1 MSKKEQYVAAI
12 DIGTTKIVA
21 IVGKKNENGKIEIL
35 GLSKAPSKG
44 VKRGVVLNI
53 EETVG
58 AIQQTVDDVQKRS
71 GIVFTEV
78 FVGIAGQ
85 HIKSM
90 KNRGYIIRENY
101 EDEIHKEEVFR
112 LMEDMHK
119 IHIDIGEEII
129 HVIPQNFIVDNETGV
144 KSPIGMCGRRL
155 EANFHIVIGQVA
167 AAKNIE
173 KCIRKANLTV
183 KDLILEPLASSDAV
197 LTEDEKEAGV
207 VLVDIGGGTTDVAVY
222 YDNIIRH
229 TAVIPFGGNVVTKD
243 IKEGCAILQRYAEQ
257 LKIQYGS
264 ALGDMAPGDKVV
276 SIPGISGRE
285 PKEISF
291 KSLAYIIQSRM
302 EEIIDAINF
311 EIQVSGYADKLA
323 AGVVI
328 TGGGAMLKHLPQ
340 LMKFKTA
347 MDVRIG
353 LPNKHLAGSARNEIN
368 QPMYATSV
376 GLIMR
381 GFDFLETYKKSFN
394 AGSAEDFAK
403 QKPVTPVMQEE
414 PSVRIEQPEQPA
426 KPVMEEVFSTGE
438 NHVSTH
444 PDPDK
449 VSLGDKIKSILS
461 KMFEVEDQKIG

>member
-1 MSKKEQYVAAI
+1 MNKKEQYVAAI

-53 EETVG
+53 EETVT
-58 AIQQTVDDVQKRS
+58 AIQTTVEDVQRRS
-71 GIVFTEV
+71 GILFSEV

-90 KNRGYIIRENY
+90 KNRGYIMRDAY
-101 EDEIHKEEVFR
+101 DDEIKKEEVFR
-112 LMEDMHK
+112 LIEDMHK
-119 IHIDIGEEII
+119 IHIEIGEEII

-173 KCIRKANLTV
+173 KCIRKANLSV
-183 KDLILEPLASSDAV
+183 KDMILEPLASSDAV
-197 LTEDEKEAGV
+197 LTDDEKEAGV

-243 IKEGCAILQRYAEQ
+243 IKEGCAILHRHAEQ

-264 ALGDMAPGDKVV
+264 ALGDIAPEDKVV

-302 EEIIDAINF
+302 EEIIDAVNF
-311 EIQVSGYADKLA
+311 EIQNSGYADKLA

-328 TGGGAMLKHLPQ
+328 TGGGAMLKHLSQ

-353 LPNKHLAGSARNEIN
+353 LPNEHLAGSAKNEIN

-381 GFDFLETYKKSFN
+381 GFDFLETYKKPFN
-394 AGSAEDFAK
+394 AGLKDEYMRPKTVVSD
-403 QKPVTPVMQEE
+403 QKV
-414 PSVRIEQPEQPA
+414 
-426 KPVMEEVFSTGE
+426 EEVEDTAPE
-438 NHVSTH
+438 PVREEEKIPLTE
-444 PDPDK
+444 
-449 VSLGDKIKSILS
+449 KIKTILS
-461 KMFEVEDQKIG
+461 KMFEVEDQPIK

>member
-1 MSKKEQYVAAI
+1 MSNNEQYVAAI
-12 DIGTTKIVA
+12 DIGTTKIVT
-21 IVGKKNENGKIEIL
+21 IVGKKNPNSRIEIL
-35 GLSKAPSKG
+35 GLSKAPSNG

-53 EETVG
+53 EETVT
-58 AIQQTVDDVQKRS
+58 AIESTVADVQQRS
-71 GIVFTEV
+71 GIVFTDV

-90 KNRGYIIRENY
+90 KSRGYINRDSVD
-101 EDEIHKEEVFR
+101 DEITKDDVFN
-112 LMEDMHK
+112 LTQDMHK
-119 IHIDIGEEII
+119 IPIEIGEEII

-144 KSPIGMCGRRL
+144 KNPIGMCGKRL

-167 AAKNIE
+167 SAKNIE
-173 KCIRKANLTV
+173 KCIRKSGLKV

-243 IKEGCAILQRYAEQ
+243 IKEGCSILQRYAEQ
-257 LKIQYGS
+257 LKVQYGS
-264 ALGDMAPGDKVV
+264 ALGDIAPEDKVV
-276 SIPGISGRE
+276 SVPGISGRD

-302 EEIIDAINF
+302 EEIIDAVNF
-311 EIQVSGYADKLA
+311 EIQSSGYADKIS

-328 TGGGAMLKHLPQ
+328 TGGGAMLRHLPQ
-340 LMKFKTA
+340 LVRFKTA

-353 LPNKHLAGSARNEIN
+353 FPNEHLAGSSRDEIN
-368 QPMYATSV
+368 QPMFATSV

-381 GFDFLETYKKSFN
+381 GLDYLETYKSNFN
-394 AGSAEDFAK
+394 AGEKSELSEEEEKRFEKEKVEAETGD
-403 QKPVTPVMQEE
+403 PEE
-414 PSVRIEQPEQPA
+414 S
-426 KPVMEEVFSTGE
+426 MEKLSWTEKFKK
-438 NHVSTH
+438 N
-444 PDPDK
+444 
-449 VSLGDKIKSILS
+449 LS
-461 KMFEVEDQKIG
+461 KMFETEDQDIS

>member
-1 MSKKEQYVAAI
+1 MNKKEQYVAAI

-35 GLSKAPSKG
+35 GLSKALSKG

-53 EETVG
+53 EETVN
-58 AIQQTVDDVQKRS
+58 AIQTTVQDVQKRS
-71 GIVFTEV
+71 GILFTEV

-90 KNRGYIIRENY
+90 KNRGYIMREAY
-101 EDEIHKEEVFR
+101 DDEIQKEEVFK
-112 LMEDMHK
+112 LIEDMHK

-183 KDLILEPLASSDAV
+183 KDMILEPLASSDAV
-197 LTEDEKEAGV
+197 LTDDEKEAGV

-243 IKEGCAILQRYAEQ
+243 IKEGCAILQRHAEQ

-264 ALGDMAPGDKVV
+264 ALGDIAPEDKVV

-302 EEIIDAINF
+302 EEIIDAVNF
-311 EIQVSGYADKLA
+311 EIQNSGYADKLA

-353 LPNKHLAGSARNEIN
+353 LPNEHLAGTAKNEIN

-381 GFDFLETYKKSFN
+381 GFEYLETYKKTFN
-394 AGSAEDFAK
+394 AGSSEDFVIPKTVVADQQRVEK
-403 QKPVTPVMQEE
+403 EEEEEESVAQPVHEE
-414 PSVRIEQPEQPA
+414 EKI
-426 KPVMEEVFSTGE
+426 
-438 NHVSTH
+438 
-444 PDPDK
+444 
-449 VSLGDKIKSILS
+449 SLTDKIKAMFIN
-461 KMFEVEDQKIG
+461 MFEVEDQSISK

>member
-1 MSKKEQYVAAI
+1 MKQREQFVAAI
-12 DIGTTKIVA
+12 DIGTTKIVS

-35 GLSKAPSKG
+35 GLSKAPSNG

-58 AIQQTVDDVQKRS
+58 AIQKTVEDVQQRS
-71 GIVFTEV
+71 DVAFTDV

-85 HIKSM
+85 HVKSM
-90 KNRGYIIRENY
+90 KSRGYINRDSSD
-101 EDEIHKEEVFR
+101 DEIQKEDVFN
-112 LMEDMHK
+112 LTQDMHK
-119 IHIDIGEEII
+119 IPIEIGEEII

-144 KSPIGMCGRRL
+144 KNPIGMCGRRL

-167 AAKNIE
+167 SAKNIE
-173 KCIRKANLTV
+173 KCIRKSGLNV

-197 LTEDEKEAGV
+197 LTSDEKEAGV

-243 IKEGCAILQRYAEQ
+243 IKEGCSILHRFAEQ
-257 LKIQYGS
+257 LKLQYGS
-264 ALGDMAPGDKVV
+264 ALGDIAPEDKVV
-276 SIPGISGRE
+276 AVPGISGRE

-302 EEIIDAINF
+302 EEIIDAVNF
-311 EIQVSGYADKLA
+311 EIQSSGYADKLS
-323 AGVVI
+323 AGVVL

-340 LMKFKTA
+340 LVKFKTA

-353 LPNKHLAGSARNEIN
+353 LPNENLSGSSREEIN
-368 QPMYATSV
+368 QPMFATSV

-381 GFDFLETYKKSFN
+381 GFDYLETFKSTFN
-394 AGSAEDFAK
+394 AGSRTDEKSEFNEEASVGNENSDIYDEHADTKISWTEKLK
-403 QKPVTPVMQEE
+403 Q
-414 PSVRIEQPEQPA
+414 
-426 KPVMEEVFSTGE
+426 
-438 NHVSTH
+438 
-444 PDPDK
+444 
-449 VSLGDKIKSILS
+449 SLG
-461 KMFEVEDQKIG
+461 KMFETEDQRIN

>member
-1 MSKKEQYVAAI
+1 
-12 DIGTTKIVA
+12 VA

-53 EETVG
+53 EETVT
-58 AIQQTVDDVQKRS
+58 AIQTTVDDVQKRS
-71 GIVFTEV
+71 GILFTEV

-90 KNRGYIIRENY
+90 KSRGYIMREAY
-101 EDEIHKEEVFR
+101 DDEIQKDEVFK
-112 LMEDMHK
+112 LIEDMHK

-173 KCIRKANLTV
+173 KCIRKAHLTV
-183 KDLILEPLASSDAV
+183 KDMILEPLASSDAV

-243 IKEGCAILQRYAEQ
+243 IKEGCAILQRHAEQ

-264 ALGDMAPGDKVV
+264 ALGDIAPDDKVV

-302 EEIIDAINF
+302 EEIIDAVNF
-311 EIQVSGYADKLA
+311 EIQNSGYADKLA

-328 TGGGAMLKHLPQ
+328 TGGGAMLKHLTQ

-353 LPNKHLAGSARNEIN
+353 LPNEHLAGSAKNEIN

-381 GFDFLETYKKSFN
+381 GFDYLETYKKTFN
-394 AGSAEDFAK
+394 AGS
-403 QKPVTPVMQEE
+403 QEE
-414 PSVRIEQPEQPA
+414 FVRPEPKVVTQQHKIETEEEEAFVPQDVPE
-426 KPVMEEVFSTGE
+426 EEKIPLTE
-438 NHVSTH
+438 
-444 PDPDK
+444 
-449 VSLGDKIKSILS
+449 KIKSMLS
-461 KMFEVEDQKIG
+461 RMFEVEDQPIK

>member
-1 MSKKEQYVAAI
+1 MNSKTQYVAAI

-21 IVGKKNENGKIEIL
+21 IVGTRNESGKIEIL
-35 GLSKAPSKG
+35 GLSKALSKG

-53 EETVG
+53 EETVN
-58 AIQQTVDDVQKRS
+58 AIQTTVEDVQKRS
-71 GIVFTEV
+71 GILFSEV

-90 KNRGYIIRENY
+90 KSRGYITRDAY
-101 EDEIHKEEVFR
+101 EDEIKKEEVFR
-112 LMEDMHK
+112 LIEDMHK

-173 KCIRKANLTV
+173 KCIRKAGLTV
-183 KDLILEPLASSDAV
+183 KDMILEPLASSDAV
-197 LTEDEKEAGV
+197 LTDDEKEAGV

-229 TAVIPFGGNVVTKD
+229 TAVIPFGGNVITKD
-243 IKEGCAILQRYAEQ
+243 IKEGCAILQRHAEL

-264 ALGDMAPGDKVV
+264 ALGDIAPDDKVV

-302 EEIIDAINF
+302 EEIIDIVNF
-311 EIQVSGYADKLA
+311 EIQNSGYADKLA
-323 AGVVI
+323 AGIVI

-353 LPNKHLAGSARNEIN
+353 IPNEHLAGNSRNEIN
-368 QPMYATSV
+368 QPMYATAV
-376 GLIMR
+376 GLIMK
-381 GFDFLETYKKSFN
+381 GFEYLDTYKKSFS
-394 AGSAEDFAK
+394 AGPKEEYARFTKKSVE
-403 QKPVTPVMQEE
+403 TEQEKAA
-414 PSVRIEQPEQPA
+414 EQPE
-426 KPVMEEVFSTGE
+426 PVQEEE
-438 NHVSTH
+438 R
-444 PDPDK
+444 
-449 VSLGDKIKSILS
+449 VSLTDKIKQMLQKI
-461 KMFEVEDQKIG
+461 FEVEDEKIS

>member
-1 MSKKEQYVAAI
+1 MNKKEQYVAAI

-35 GLSKAPSKG
+35 GLSKALSKG

-53 EETVG
+53 EETVN
-58 AIQQTVDDVQKRS
+58 AIHTTVEDVQKRS
-71 GIVFTEV
+71 GILFSEV

-90 KNRGYIIRENY
+90 KNRGYIMREAY
-101 EDEIHKEEVFR
+101 DDEI
-112 LMEDMHK
+112 
-119 IHIDIGEEII
+119 
-129 HVIPQNFIVDNETGV
+129 
-144 KSPIGMCGRRL
+144 
-155 EANFHIVIGQVA
+155 
-167 AAKNIE
+167 
-173 KCIRKANLTV
+173 
-183 KDLILEPLASSDAV
+183 
-197 LTEDEKEAGV
+197 KEAGV

-243 IKEGCAILQRYAEQ
+243 IKEGCAILQRHAEQ

-264 ALGDMAPGDKVV
+264 ALGDIAPEDKVV

-302 EEIIDAINF
+302 EEIIDAVNF
-311 EIQVSGYADKLA
+311 EIQNSGYADKLA

-353 LPNKHLAGSARNEIN
+353 LPNEHLAGTAKNEIN

-381 GFDFLETYKKSFN
+381 GFEYLETYKKTFN
-394 AGSAEDFAK
+394 AANSDDY
-403 QKPVTPVMQEE
+403 
-414 PSVRIEQPEQPA
+414 IQPKA
-426 KPVMEEVFSTGE
+426 VIS
-438 NHVSTH
+438 
-444 PDPDK
+444 
-449 VSLGDKIKSILS
+449 
-461 KMFEVEDQKIG
+461 

>member
-21 IVGKKNENGKIEIL
+21 IVGKRNENGKIEIL
-35 GLSKAPSKG
+35 GLSKTPSKG

-53 EETVG
+53 EETVT
-58 AIQQTVDDVQKRS
+58 AIQTTVEDVQKRS
-71 GIVFTEV
+71 GILFTEV

-90 KNRGYIIRENY
+90 KSRGYIMRDAY
-101 EDEIHKEEVFR
+101 DDEIKKEEVFK
-112 LMEDMHK
+112 LIEDMHK

-183 KDLILEPLASSDAV
+183 KDMILEPLASSDAV

-243 IKEGCAILQRYAEQ
+243 IKEGCAILQRHAEQ

-264 ALGDMAPGDKVV
+264 ALGDMAPEDKVV

-302 EEIIDAINF
+302 EEIIDAVNF
-311 EIQVSGYADKLA
+311 EIQNSGYADKLA

-328 TGGGAMLKHLPQ
+328 TGGGAMLKHLTQ

-353 LPNKHLAGSARNEIN
+353 LPNEHLAGTAKNEIN

-381 GFDFLETYKKSFN
+381 GFEYLDMYKKSFN
-394 AGSAEDFAK
+394 AGSKEEIVK
-403 QKPVTPVMQEE
+403 PKPVVPQY
-414 PSVRIEQPEQPA
+414 
-426 KPVMEEVFSTGE
+426 EEVTVEAAGPQKVYIPPVRE
-438 NHVSTH
+438 A
-444 PDPDK
+444 PEEDK
-449 VSLGDKIKSILS
+449 VPLTEKIKTMLS
-461 KMFEVEDQKIG
+461 RMFEVEDQSIK

>member
-1 MSKKEQYVAAI
+1 MNKKEQYVAAI

-53 EETVG
+53 EETVS
-58 AIQQTVDDVQKRS
+58 AIQTTVEDVQKRS
-71 GIVFTEV
+71 GIVFSEV

-90 KNRGYIIRENY
+90 KNRGYIMREAY
-101 EDEIHKEEVFR
+101 DEEIKKEEVFK
-112 LMEDMHK
+112 LIEDMHK
-119 IHIDIGEEII
+119 IHIEIGEEII

-144 KSPIGMCGRRL
+144 KSPIGFCGRRL

-173 KCIRKANLTV
+173 KCIRKAGLSV
-183 KDLILEPLASSDAV
+183 KDMILEPLASSDAV
-197 LTEDEKEAGV
+197 LTDDEKEAGV

-243 IKEGCAILQRYAEQ
+243 IKEGCAILQRHAEQ

-264 ALGDMAPGDKVV
+264 ALGDIAPEDKVV

-302 EEIIDAINF
+302 EEIIEAVNF
-311 EIQVSGYADKLA
+311 EIQNSGYFDKLA

-328 TGGGAMLKHLPQ
+328 TGGGAMLRHLPQ

-353 LPNKHLAGSARNEIN
+353 LPNEHLAGSARDEIN

-381 GFDFLETYKKSFN
+381 GFDFLETYKKPFN
-394 AGSAEDFAK
+394 AAIREEYVKPKTTVEIQREEELEEAEARS
-403 QKPVTPVMQEE
+403 VETVHEE
-414 PSVRIEQPEQPA
+414 EKIPLTE
-426 KPVMEEVFSTGE
+426 
-438 NHVSTH
+438 
-444 PDPDK
+444 
-449 VSLGDKIKSILS
+449 KIKTILS
-461 KMFEVEDQKIG
+461 KMFEVEDQPIK

>member
-1 MSKKEQYVAAI
+1 MKQREQFVAAI
-12 DIGTTKIVA
+12 DIGTTKIVS

-35 GLSKAPSKG
+35 GLSKAPSNG

-58 AIQQTVDDVQKRS
+58 AIQKTVADVQQRS
-71 GIVFTEV
+71 DVAFTDV

-90 KNRGYIIRENY
+90 KSRGYINRDSSD
-101 EDEIHKEEVFR
+101 DEIQKEDVFN
-112 LMEDMHK
+112 LTQDMHK
-119 IHIDIGEEII
+119 IPIEIGEEII

-144 KSPIGMCGRRL
+144 KNPIGMCGRRL

-167 AAKNIE
+167 SAKNIE
-173 KCIRKANLTV
+173 KCIRKSGLNV

-197 LTEDEKEAGV
+197 LTSDEKEAGV

-243 IKEGCAILQRYAEQ
+243 IKEGCSILHRFAEQ
-257 LKIQYGS
+257 LKLQYGS
-264 ALGDMAPGDKVV
+264 ALGDIAPEDKVV
-276 SIPGISGRE
+276 SVPGISGRE

-302 EEIIDAINF
+302 EEIIDAVNF
-311 EIQVSGYADKLA
+311 EIQSSGYADKLS
-323 AGVVI
+323 AGVVL

-340 LMKFKTA
+340 LVKFKTA

-353 LPNKHLAGSARNEIN
+353 LPNENLSGSSKEEIN
-368 QPMYATSV
+368 QPMFATSV

-381 GFDFLETYKKSFN
+381 GFDYLETFKSTFN
-394 AGSAEDFAK
+394 AGSRSDQKSELNEEAPVGDEHSDIYDEHADTKISWTEKLK
-403 QKPVTPVMQEE
+403 Q
-414 PSVRIEQPEQPA
+414 
-426 KPVMEEVFSTGE
+426 
-438 NHVSTH
+438 
-444 PDPDK
+444 
-449 VSLGDKIKSILS
+449 SLG
-461 KMFEVEDQKIG
+461 KMFETEDQRIN

>member
-1 MSKKEQYVAAI
+1 MNKKEQYVAAI

-35 GLSKAPSKG
+35 GLSKALSKG

-53 EETVG
+53 EETVN
-58 AIQQTVDDVQKRS
+58 AIQTTVEDVQKRS
-71 GIVFTEV
+71 GILFSEV

-90 KNRGYIIRENY
+90 KNRGYIMREAY
-101 EDEIHKEEVFR
+101 DDEIKKEEVFK
-112 LMEDMHK
+112 LIEDMHK

-183 KDLILEPLASSDAV
+183 KDMILEPLASSDAV
-197 LTEDEKEAGV
+197 LTDDEKEAGV

-243 IKEGCAILQRYAEQ
+243 IKEGCAILQRHAEQ

-264 ALGDMAPGDKVV
+264 ALGDIAPEDKVV

-302 EEIIDAINF
+302 EEIIDAVNF
-311 EIQVSGYADKLA
+311 EIQNSGYADKLA

-353 LPNKHLAGSARNEIN
+353 LPNEHLAGSAKNEIN

-381 GFDFLETYKKSFN
+381 GFEYLETYKKAFN
-394 AGSAEDFAK
+394 AGSPEEFV
-403 QKPVTPVMQEE
+403 KPRTVTV
-414 PSVRIEQPEQPA
+414 
-426 KPVMEEVFSTGE
+426 E
-438 NHVSTH
+438 NHVEEEEEKEEFVT
-444 PDPDK
+444 PPLEEEK
-449 VSLGDKIKSILS
+449 ISLTDKIKTMLS
-461 KMFEVEDQKIG
+461 RMFEVEDQPITNK

>member
-1 MSKKEQYVAAI
+1 MNNKERYVAAI

-21 IVGKKNENGKIEIL
+21 IVGAKSENGRIEIL
-35 GLSKAPSKG
+35 GLSKAPSRG

-53 EETVG
+53 EETVN
-58 AIQQTVDDVQKRS
+58 AIQTTVEDVQKRS
-71 GIVFTEV
+71 GVQFSEV

-85 HIKSM
+85 HVKSM
-90 KNRGYIIRENY
+90 KSRGYITRDAY
-101 EDEIHKEEVFR
+101 DDEITKDDVFR
-112 LMEDMHK
+112 LIEDMHK
-119 IHIDIGEEII
+119 IHVDIGEEII

-144 KSPIGMCGRRL
+144 KSPIGMCGKRL

-173 KCIRKANLTV
+173 KCIRKAGLSV
-183 KDLILEPLASSDAV
+183 KDMILEPLASSDAV
-197 LTEDEKEAGV
+197 LTDDEKEAGV

-229 TAVIPFGGNVVTKD
+229 TAVIPFGGNMVTKD
-243 IKEGCAILQRYAEQ
+243 IKEGCAILQRHAE
-257 LKIQYGS
+257 LVKIQYGS
-264 ALGDMAPGDKVV
+264 ALGDIAPDDKVV

-302 EEIIDAINF
+302 EEIIDIVNF
-311 EIQVSGYADKLA
+311 EIQNSGYADKLA

-328 TGGGAMLKHLPQ
+328 TGGGAMLRHLPQ

-353 LPNKHLAGSARNEIN
+353 IPNEHLTGSGRNEIN

-376 GLIMR
+376 GLIMK
-381 GFDFLETYKKSFN
+381 GFDYLDTYKKSFS
-394 AGSAEDFAK
+394 AGTKDEYVRPRPA
-403 QKPVTPVMQEE
+403 PVPQPEEE
-414 PSVRIEQPEQPA
+414 P
-426 KPVMEEVFSTGE
+426 EEVYTSQ
-438 NHVSTH
+438 V
-444 PDPDK
+444 PDSDEGKTP
-449 VSLGDKIKSILS
+449 LTEKIKMMLS
-461 KMFEVEDQKIG
+461 KMFEIEDQKIS

>member
-1 MSKKEQYVAAI
+1 MNKKEQYVAAI

-35 GLSKAPSKG
+35 GLSKALSKG

-53 EETVG
+53 EETVN
-58 AIQQTVDDVQKRS
+58 AIQTTVEDVQKRS
-71 GIVFTEV
+71 GVLFSEV

-90 KNRGYIIRENY
+90 KNRGYIIRDAY
-101 EDEIHKEEVFR
+101 DDEIQKEEVFR
-112 LMEDMHK
+112 LIEDMHK

-173 KCIRKANLTV
+173 KCIRKAGLTV
-183 KDLILEPLASSDAV
+183 KDMILEPLASSDAV
-197 LTEDEKEAGV
+197 LTDDEKEAGV

-243 IKEGCAILQRYAEQ
+243 IKEGCAILQRHAEQ

-264 ALGDMAPGDKVV
+264 ALGDIAPEDKVV

-302 EEIIDAINF
+302 EEIIDAVNF
-311 EIQVSGYADKLA
+311 EIQNSGYADKLA

-353 LPNKHLAGSARNEIN
+353 LPNEHLAGSAKNEIN

-381 GFDFLETYKKSFN
+381 GFEYLDTYKKTFN
-394 AGSAEDFAK
+394 AGNMDEFVKPKTVLADKHNEAEEAEEEAFTA
-403 QKPVTPVMQEE
+403 PVQEE
-414 PSVRIEQPEQPA
+414 EKIPLSE
-426 KPVMEEVFSTGE
+426 
-438 NHVSTH
+438 
-444 PDPDK
+444 
-449 VSLGDKIKSILS
+449 KIKSMLS
-461 KMFEVEDQKIG
+461 RMFEVEDQPIK

>member
-21 IVGKKNENGKIEIL
+21 IVGRKNENGTIEML
-35 GLSKAPSKG
+35 GLSKAVSTG
-44 VKRGVVLNI
+44 VRRGIVLNI
-53 EETVG
+53 EETVN
-58 AIQQTVDDVQKRS
+58 AVQTTVNDVQKIS
-71 GIVFTEV
+71 GIMFSEV

-90 KNRGYIIRENY
+90 KNRGYIIRDNY
-101 EDEIHKEEVFR
+101 EDEIKKEEVFR
-112 LMEDMHK
+112 LIDDMYK
-119 IHIDIGEEII
+119 IHIEIGEEII
-129 HVIPQNFIVDNETGV
+129 HVLPQNFIVDNEAGV
-144 KSPIGMCGRRL
+144 KNPIGMCGRRL

-173 KCIRKANLTV
+173 KCIRKANLSV
-183 KDLILEPLASSDAV
+183 KDMILEPLASSDAV
-197 LTEDEKEAGV
+197 LTDDEKEAGV

-243 IKEGCAILQRYAEQ
+243 IKEGCAILQRHAEQ

-264 ALGDMAPGDKVV
+264 ALGDIAPEDKVV

-302 EEIIDAINF
+302 EEIIDAVNF
-311 EIQVSGYADKLA
+311 EIQNSGYADKLA

-328 TGGGAMLKHLPQ
+328 TGGGAMLRHLPQ

-353 LPNKHLAGSARNEIN
+353 VPNEHLSGSAKNEIN
-368 QPMYATSV
+368 QPMYATAV
-376 GLIMR
+376 GLIMK
-381 GFDFLETYKKSFN
+381 GFEYLETFKKPFN
-394 AGSAEDFAK
+394 AAQPDEYV
-403 QKPVTPVMQEE
+403 KPKKAVALPSDVDEE
-414 PSVRIEQPEQPA
+414 EYMDDDSGTETR
-426 KPVMEEVFSTGE
+426 S
-438 NHVSTH
+438 
-444 PDPDK
+444 
-449 VSLGDKIKSILS
+449 
-461 KMFEVEDQKIG
+461 QKIP

>member
-1 MSKKEQYVAAI
+1 MNKKEQYVAAI

-53 EETVG
+53 EETVT
-58 AIQQTVDDVQKRS
+58 AIQTTVEDVQKRS
-71 GIVFTEV
+71 GILFSEV

-90 KNRGYIIRENY
+90 KNRGYIMREAY
-101 EDEIHKEEVFR
+101 DDEIQKEEVFK
-112 LMEDMHK
+112 LIEDMHK

-183 KDLILEPLASSDAV
+183 KDMILEPLASSDAV

-243 IKEGCAILQRYAEQ
+243 IKEGCAILQRHAEQ

-264 ALGDMAPGDKVV
+264 ALGDIAPEDKVV

-302 EEIIDAINF
+302 EEIIDAVNF
-311 EIQVSGYADKLA
+311 EIQNSGYADKLA

-328 TGGGAMLKHLPQ
+328 TGGGALLKHLPQ

-353 LPNKHLAGSARNEIN
+353 LPNEHLAGSAKNEIN

-381 GFDFLETYKKSFN
+381 GFDYLETYKKSFN
-394 AGSAEDFAK
+394 AGVKEEFV
-403 QKPVTPVMQEE
+403 KPKVAVMAQHKEEEEEELKPSVQEE
-414 PSVRIEQPEQPA
+414 EKTPLTE
-426 KPVMEEVFSTGE
+426 
-438 NHVSTH
+438 
-444 PDPDK
+444 
-449 VSLGDKIKSILS
+449 KIKIMLS
-461 KMFEVEDQKIG
+461 RMFEVEDQSIK